1 MATTLGVGTT
11 IPSGWHYNA
20 ALDQYEGPNKEVVSG
35 MAAAQ
40 YGGVLHALTAMRIMQ
55 NVGVNAAA
63 PVGANGP
70 AGPFVSGSI
79 GQAMASIQNT
89 QPANLTLKTDK
100 GDVVLN
106 LKTADIQI
114 PPGIGRDEAIRDFWL
129 AFQKYFKPADVVN
142 YENTI
147 DNLRRS
153 LANAKAQA
161 ALTQKE
167 DAKEGAKKVVE
178 KFKKK
183 YGHEKLIMVKPDDL
197 ARFLE
202 EG

>member
-1 MATTLGVGTT
+1 MATTLGVGSTT
-11 IPSGWHYNA
+11 PPGWHYNY
-20 ALDQYEGPNKEVVSG
+20 ALDEYEGPNGERVSG
-35 MAAAQ
+35 AEAAQ
-40 YGGVLHALTAMRIMQ
+40 YGGVLHALVGSKMVH
-55 NVGVNAAA
+55 NVGVGAA
-63 PVGANGP
+63 PIGANGP

-129 AFQKYFKPADVVN
+129 AFQKYFKPADVAN

-167 DAKEGAKKVVE
+167 DAKEGAKRVVE

>member
-1 MATTLGVGTT
+1 MA
-11 IPSGWHYNA
+11 
-20 ALDQYEGPNKEVVSG
+20 
-35 MAAAQ
+35 
-40 YGGVLHALTAMRIMQ
+40 
-55 NVGVNAAA
+55 
-63 PVGANGP
+63 
-70 AGPFVSGSI
+70 
-79 GQAMASIQNT
+79 
-89 QPANLTLKTDK
+89 
-100 GDVVLN
+100 
-106 LKTADIQI
+106 
-114 PPGIGRDEAIRDFWL
+114 
-129 AFQKYFKPADVVN
+129 N

-167 DAKEGAKKVVE
+167 DAKEGAKRVVE
-178 KFKKK
+178 MFKKK